1 MVLGSQDNIAL
12 AAHSHIDMVSAQN
25 TQISTGNK
33 FLLRAT
39 EQISLFVHK
48 LGMKL
53 IAASG
58 KIIIQAQNDNVEV
71 TAAKLFDMTGLEE
84 IIIQAPKITWIS
96 QDTQTVMGGGNVTT
110 QCMGAHTEHAGKH
123 VRMGPAGSSLV
134 LPEMPV
140 SSMPDRYS
148 QRVNVQHWVGVSPE
162 QAALLDQA
170 PYEYRTLDGK
180 LIAAGALDAEGNT
193 RRAYTPV
200 QKKLHLWIGDGEWR
214 LFGDAQ
220 H

>member
-1 MVLGSQDNIAL
+1 
-12 AAHSHIDMVSAQN
+12 MVSGQN

-58 KIIIQAQNDNVEV
+58 KITIQAQNDNVEI

-123 VRMGPAGSSLV
+123 VRTGPAGSSLV
-134 LPEMPV
+134 LPHLPTSVLEDKDFFSV
-140 SSMPDRYS
+140 RADASQIFDSPDEA
-148 QRVNVQHWVGVSPE
+148 QGT
-162 QAALLDQA
+162 
-170 PYEYRTLDGK
+170 PYILKRAD
-180 LIAAGALDAEGNT
+180 GALSEGILDSYGRT
-193 RRAYTPV
+193 ARIYSDKPEDVTV
-200 QKKLHLWIGDGEWR
+200 LIGDGEWEIHEG
-214 LFGDAQ
+214 LEYD
-220 H
+220 